1 MNRLLL
7 HIYLQTHTLSCT
19 QGAQP
24 FGHRSEDCECV
35 PLACLLFLFL
45 NLRSSSLS
53 SLCLRQ
59 SPPFILTF
67 TRERKE
73 DHYDFSFSRPF
84 FHLDPRSHSLVTR
97 FPGLRFELSSL
108 LPPSFCQTY
117 PPLILILILSMS
129 GHFSFINRKRIA
141 PDRTI
146 SAHSLRW
153 RRTISHSLSLSLYPS
168 LLKGCLSCRAVT

>member
-1 MNRLLL
+1 M
-7 HIYLQTHTLSCT
+7 IS
-19 QGAQP
+19 
-24 FGHRSEDCECV
+24 
-35 PLACLLFLFL
+35 LFPDL
-45 NLRSSSLS
+45 
-53 SLCLRQ
+53 
-59 SPPFILTF
+59 
-67 TRERKE
+67 
-73 DHYDFSFSRPF
+73 F

-117 PPLILILILSMS
+117 PPLILILILILSMS

-153 RRTISHSLSLSLYPS
+153 RRTISHSLSLSLPFAAQRLSVLSRCYVIVRQDELTVS
-168 LLKGCLSCRAVT
+168 LEISAGVQALQSESRVA